1 MYRNEDYIS
10 TGYNYLFLGIWN
22 LSILFSDICSGTV
35 DIHSIITT
43 ELVCAVTIGGDT
55 HMAMWCSWGP
65 LLVSF
70 QTLSLGIRLLT
81 PKLYSPL
88 Y

>member
-1 MYRNEDYIS
+1 MYRNKDYIS
-10 TGYNYLFLGIWN
+10 TEYNSLFLGTFISN
-22 LSILFSDICSGTV
+22 ICSGTV
-35 DIHSIITT
+35 DIHSIIIT
-43 ELVCAVTIGGDT
+43 ELVCAVTISGLEK

-70 QTLSLGIRLLT
+70 QTLSLGIRLHT

>member
-55 HMAMWCSWGP
+55 HGYVVFLGAT
-65 LLVSF
+65 F
-70 QTLSLGIRLLT
+70 SLIPDPQSGNKT
-81 PKLYSPL
+81 THS
-88 Y
+88 